1 MRRPSSV
8 VIRGGLA
15 GILAATALALWF
27 LLVDALQGRPLYT
40 PAFLASVLLGFEQ
53 VRVSTG
59 LVALYTLLHYAAFTL
74 LGIVMAELL
83 PRIRIA
89 PNVLLG
95 AVLGFL
101 LFDVAFYSG
110 VIITGVDVVD
120 VLGWPQVLAGNIIAG
135 VVLMGGLRLMHA
147 VPGAT
152 WAESLAGHRII
163 REGIIAGLIGAGT
176 VAVRFF
182 LIDAVAGRLLFTPA
196 ALGSALFYGT
206 SQVAQ
211 VHVDAI
217 TILGY
222 TFLHVAAFLI
232 AGTIAAALAVEAEQ
246 HPPLLLAF
254 VLLFVTFETLFIG
267 LIAIV
272 ASWLLDAISWWTIAA
287 ANILAAIAI
296 GIYLWREHPALRRVM
311 TDRDHPLEV
320 PV

>member
-1 MRRPSSV
+1 M
-8 VIRGGLA
+8 
-15 GILAATALALWF
+15 
-27 LLVDALQGRPLYT
+27 
-40 PAFLASVLLGFEQ
+40 
-53 VRVSTG
+53 
-59 LVALYTLLHYAAFTL
+59 
-74 LGIVMAELL
+74 
-83 PRIRIA
+83 
-89 PNVLLG
+89 
-95 AVLGFL
+95 
-101 LFDVAFYSG
+101 
-110 VIITGVDVVD
+110 
-120 VLGWPQVLAGNIIAG
+120 LAGNIIAG

-176 VAVRFF
+176 VAVWFI
-182 LIDAVAGRLLFTPA
+182 IDAVAGRLLFTPA

-217 TILGY
+217 TIWGY

-287 ANILAAIAI
+287 ASILAAH
-296 GIYLWREHPALRRVM
+296 R
-311 TDRDHPLEV
+311 DRHLSV
-320 PV
+320 A